1 MTKPKWAYV
10 ARGHYS
16 TRDNGWTV
24 HVLDNGAVYKTHPT
38 RPAADVTGQKADR
51 YIDSLPAKFHVRG
64 KRRPVPEKEHKT
76 STKTAD
82 KPVTK
87 QKAKKSKRKI
97 GATAKKLASGIG
109 AVIGTTRAF
118 VTDIGEAEERSY
130 EGRKAPSPKKKPEYV
145 VDSRPTLARKKTT
158 KKPPPTRPT
167 LARKKT
173 TKKPP
178 LTRRTAP
185 THAAD
190 HPLQYLVAGSGGL
203 PPSGRKQKKARHD
216 QTLEE
221 YMGF

>member
-1 MTKPKWAYV
+1 MTKPKWTYV

-16 TRDNGWTV
+16 TLDNGWTV

-38 RPAADVTGQKADR
+38 RPAADVTGQKAHR

-64 KRRPVPEKEHKT
+64 KRRPGPGKEHKT
-76 STKTAD
+76 STKTAG

-87 QKAKKSKRKI
+87 PKAKKSKRKI

-109 AVIGTTRAF
+109 AVIGTTRTF

-130 EGRKAPSPKKKPEYV
+130 EGRKAPP
-145 VDSRPTLARKKTT
+145 
-158 KKPPPTRPT
+158 
-167 LARKKT
+167 
-173 TKKPP
+173 
-178 LTRRTAP
+178 TRRTAP

-190 HPLQYLVAGSGGL
+190 HPLQYLVAASGGL
-203 PPSGRKQKKARHD
+203 PPSGRKQKKPRRD